1 MELQVEQLSKL
12 YRKKDALRGVSFTL
26 RKGTYGLLGENG
38 AGKSTLM
45 RLIAT
50 VDFPTKGSIR
60 CDGKD
65 IFLMD
70 EEYRGFIGYMPQN
83 YSVYPGFTAKDFLE
97 YMGVL
102 KGIPR
107 EKLKSRIGEVLEF
120 VNLSDVADKKVK
132 TFSGG
137 MKRRIGIAQAIINDP
152 KILILDEPTAGLD
165 PRERIR
171 FSNMIS
177 DMGKDKIVLLST
189 HIVSDIEAIAGELVV
204 NRQGEILETGNVDTL
219 VSRVR
224 GQVWEA
230 VMSQETYQRLRKE
243 RSVIHLKQ
251 VGKEVQVRFVGE
263 KYLDEK
269 SPDMEICQVEPT
281 LEDYYIFVGGREEI
295 ESGE

>member
-1 MELQVEQLSKL
+1 MELQVEQLCKS
-12 YRKKDALRGVSFTL
+12 YRKKEALRKVSFTL

-45 RLIAT
+45 RLMAT
-50 VDFPTKGSIR
+50 VDFPTGGSIR

-65 IFLMD
+65 IFQMD
-70 EEYRGFIGYMPQN
+70 EEYRSFIGYMPQN
-83 YSVYPGFTAKDFLE
+83 YNVYPGFTAKDFLE

-107 EKLKSRIGEVLEF
+107 DRLKSRIDEVLEF
-120 VNLSDVADKKVK
+120 VNLSDVAGKKVK

-137 MKRRIGIAQAIINDP
+137 MKRRIGIAQAVINDP
-152 KILILDEPTAGLD
+152 RILILDEPTAGLD

-171 FSNMIS
+171 FSNIIS

-189 HIVSDIEAIAGELVV
+189 HIVSDIEAIAGDLVV
-204 NRQGEILETGNVDTL
+204 IKKGEILETGTVDAL
-219 VSRVR
+219 VRKVK

-230 VMSQETYQRLRKE
+230 VVSQEVYQRLRKE

-251 VGKEVQVRFVGE
+251 MGEEVQVRFVGE
-263 KYLDEK
+263 KYIDAACPGTEI
-269 SPDMEICQVEPT
+269 SPVEPT
-281 LEDYYIFVGGREEI
+281 LEDYYIFAGGREET